1 MTNNLLENTR
11 HQISSIIIDRNR
23 PLIISDADEVLVVFM
38 ARFELFLNE
47 QNYFFDW
54 SSFRLTGN
62 IRRKSDN
69 YTFSQNEVLSLLDTF
84 FAKETQSLDA
94 VPGAIEAL
102 NLLSL
107 RAQIVILSNVPF
119 TYHAERERCLVEHG
133 MNYPLIINNGLKGP
147 AVRALAGPARAPVF
161 FIDDSPS
168 HIESVATQA
177 DHVRRI
183 HFVHDTRLAELVGP
197 APESHHR
204 IDSWPEARTTIEKE
218 LSAAGF

>member
-1 MTNNLLENTR
+1 MTNDLLENTR

-107 RAQIVILSNVPF
+107 RAQISVMFRS
-119 TYHAERERCLVEHG
+119 
-133 MNYPLIINNGLKGP
+133 LITPN
-147 AVRALAGPARAPVF
+147 ARDAW
-161 FIDDSPS
+161 SS
-168 HIESVATQA
+168 TA
-177 DHVRRI
+177 
-183 HFVHDTRLAELVGP
+183 
-197 APESHHR
+197 
-204 IDSWPEARTTIEKE
+204 
-218 LSAAGF
+218 

>member
-1 MTNNLLENTR
+1 MTNDLLENTR

-94 VPGAIEAL
+94 VP
-102 NLLSL
+102 
-107 RAQIVILSNVPF
+107 
-119 TYHAERERCLVEHG
+119 
-133 MNYPLIINNGLKGP
+133 
-147 AVRALAGPARAPVF
+147 
-161 FIDDSPS
+161 
-168 HIESVATQA
+168 
-177 DHVRRI
+177 
-183 HFVHDTRLAELVGP
+183 
-197 APESHHR
+197 
-204 IDSWPEARTTIEKE
+204 
-218 LSAAGF
+218 

>member
-1 MTNNLLENTR
+1 MINDLLENTAN
-11 HQISSIIIDRNR
+11 QISTTSISRDK

-38 ARFELFLNE
+38 AQFELFLHA
-47 QNYFFDW
+47 QDCFFDW

-62 IRRKSDN
+62 IHRKSDN
-69 YTFSQNEVLSLLDTF
+69 YTFSKNEVLSLLDTF

-102 NLLSL
+102 EVLSS
-107 RAQIVILSNVPF
+107 RAQIVILSNVPSS
-119 TYHAERERCLVEHG
+119 YHSERERCLIEHG
-133 MNYPLIINNGLKGP
+133 MNYPLIVNNGLKGP
-147 AVRALAGPARAPVF
+147 AVKALAGPARAPVF

-204 IDSWPEARTTIEKE
+204 MDSWPEARITIEKE
-218 LSAAGF
+218 LSEAGF